1 MNKIGHN
8 SKIVAM
14 YLFQS
19 IMNKICLA
27 LYFVVEHD
35 DVTKIVIKIWIYK
48 HINIFSKISFNV
60 LYANR
65 KCKNVKWLFTN
76 LLKPIIF

>member
-1 MNKIGHN
+1 MNKIGQN

-35 DVTKIVIKIWIYK
+35 DVTKIVIKI
-48 HINIFSKISFNV
+48 
-60 LYANR
+60 
-65 KCKNVKWLFTN
+65 
-76 LLKPIIF
+76 

>member
-1 MNKIGHN
+1 M
-8 SKIVAM
+8 
-14 YLFQS
+14 
-19 IMNKICLA
+19 ICLA

-48 HINIFSKISFNV
+48 HIHIFSKISFSL
-60 LYANR
+60 LYANI

-76 LLKPIIF
+76 LLKPIIFKNVLYKVLDF